1 MKIKKLIIS
10 SLSLFTLV
18 AVLPACNKSFID
30 VTPQGI
36 VPVSTYYT
44 TEIDI
49 KTALNGVYS
58 SLRPIYNEQ
67 YGFGEV
73 PSDNTETYSE
83 SEVLYGEEDKL
94 TWAATSTNLQNAY
107 TRFYAT
113 IAYANIVLGHVGT
126 PVMTQANR
134 DSYTGQ
140 AKFLRALM
148 YFNLVRMFGGVPLIL
163 TEITSEQQA
172 YTYNRATSA
181 AVYAQIEKD
190 LTEAAAVLP
199 ASYTGTDIGRATSI
213 AANALLGKVYMFEN
227 KFTQAE
233 AILATVS
240 ATAGT
245 LIPYNQVFG
254 LGNDNNKDII
264 FSVQYISGGFSEG
277 NTFARGFVPQPSGTT
292 ITTSVTGNSNNIGT
306 ADLYRAFEPGD
317 ARLATSI
324 GIYNSGTLVYYYA
337 KKFVYSSVTGV
348 SEGDNDWPVLRYGD
362 IILLYAEALN
372 ENGKTTDAL
381 TQLNLVRTRATLTPK
396 LGLSQEDAR
405 TAIRNERRVELCFEA
420 ERWFD
425 LVRWGTY
432 VQVMTAFKANNRS
445 ANGTIGNV
453 VSTLNL
459 FPIPLREI
467 QLNPNLT
474 QNPGY
479 L

>member
-10 SLSLFTLV
+10 SISVFAF
-18 AVLPACNKSFID
+18 AVVSSSCTKSFVDI
-30 VTPQGI
+30 TPQGI
-36 VPVSTYYT
+36 VPVTTYYN

-49 KTALNGVYS
+49 KSALNGAYS

-67 YGFGEV
+67 YGFGEI
-73 PSDNTETYSE
+73 PSDNTQTYGE

-94 TWAATSTNLQNAY
+94 TWTPTSTNLQNAWK
-107 TRFYAT
+107 RFYAT

-126 PVMTQANR
+126 PPMTQANR
-134 DSYTGQ
+134 DLYIGQ

-148 YFNLVRMFGGVPLIL
+148 YFNMVRMFGGVPLVL
-163 TEITSEQQA
+163 TELTSEEQA
-172 YTYNRATSA
+172 YTYNRATAA

-213 AANALLGKVYMFEN
+213 AANGLLGKVYMYEN

-245 LIPYNQVFG
+245 LISYDQIFG
-254 LGNDNNKDII
+254 LGKDNNKDIL
-264 FSVQYISGGFSEG
+264 FSVQYLSGGYSEG
-277 NTFARGFVPQPSGTT
+277 NTYARGFVPQPSGTT
-292 ITTSVTGNSNNIGT
+292 ITTSVTGNSNNVGT
-306 ADLYRAFEPGD
+306 SSLYNAFEAGD
-317 ARLATSI
+317 SRLATSI
-324 GIYNSGTLVYYYA
+324 GVFVSGSLTYYYA
-337 KKFVYSSVTGV
+337 KKFIYATVTGV

-362 IILLYAEALN
+362 VILLYAEALN
-372 ENGKTTDAL
+372 ENGKTTEAL
-381 TQLNLVRTRATLTPK
+381 TQLNLIRSRANLLPK
-396 LGLSQEDAR
+396 LGLIQADAR

-432 VQVMTAFKANNRS
+432 VQVMTAFKTS
-445 ANGTIGNV
+445 PGSVNGTIGNI
-453 VSTLNL
+453 TTNL
-459 FPIPLREI
+459 SLYPIPLREI

-479 L
+479 

>member
-10 SLSLFTLV
+10 SVTVLTI
-18 AVLPACNKSFID
+18 AIILPACKKSFID
-30 VTPQGI
+30 ITPQGI
-36 VPVSTYYT
+36 VPVTTYYN

-49 KTALNGVYS
+49 KSALTGAYS

-73 PSDNTETYSE
+73 PSDNTQTYGE
-83 SEVLYGEEDKL
+83 SEVLYGEQDKL
-94 TWAATSTNLQNAY
+94 TWTATSTNLQNAY

-126 PVMTQANR
+126 PIMTDANR
-134 DSYTGQ
+134 NSYIGQ

-148 YFNLVRMFGGVPLIL
+148 YFNLVRMFGGVPLVL

-172 YTYNRATSA
+172 YTYTRATA
-181 AVYAQIEKD
+181 TAVYAQIEKD

-199 ASYTGTDIGRATSI
+199 ASYTGTDIGRATST
-213 AANALLGKVYMFEN
+213 AANGLLGKVYMFQN
-227 KFTQAE
+227 KYTQAE
-233 AILATVS
+233 SILATVS

-245 LIPYNQVFG
+245 LIPFNQVFG

-264 FSVQYISGGFSEG
+264 FSVQYLSGGYSEG
-277 NTFARGFVPQPSGTT
+277 NTYARGFVPQPSGTT
-292 ITTSVTGNSNNIGT
+292 ITTSVTGNSNNVGT
-306 ADLYRAFEPGD
+306 ANLYNAFEPGD
-317 ARLATSI
+317 NRLATSI
-324 GIYNSGTLVYYYA
+324 GVFVTGSLTYYYA
-337 KKFVYSSVTGV
+337 KKFIYPSVTGV

-362 IILLYAEALN
+362 VILLYAEALN
-372 ENGKTTDAL
+372 ENGKTTEAL
-381 TQLNLVRTRATLTPK
+381 TALNLIRTRAGLPAK
-396 LGLSQEDAR
+396 LGLNQTDAR

-425 LVRWGTY
+425 LVRWNTY
-432 VQVMTAFKANNRS
+432 IPVMTAFKAAGS
-445 ANGTIGNV
+445 INGTIGNI
-453 VSTLNL
+453 TANLNL

-479 L
+479 

>member
-1 MKIKKLIIS
+1 MKLKKLIIS
-10 SLSLFTLV
+10 SVALFSV
-18 AVLPACNKSFID
+18 AVILPGCKKSFID
-30 VTPQGI
+30 ITPQGI
-36 VPVSTYYT
+36 VPVTTYYN

-49 KTALNGVYS
+49 KSALTGVYS

-73 PSDNTETYSE
+73 PSDNTQTYGE
-83 SEVLYGEEDKL
+83 SEVLYGEQDKL
-94 TWAATSTNLQNAY
+94 TWSSTSTNLQNAY
-107 TRFYAT
+107 MRFYAT

-126 PVMTQANR
+126 PAMTQTNR
-134 DSYTGQ
+134 DQYTGQ

-148 YFNLVRMFGGVPLIL
+148 YFNLVRMFGGVPLVL

-172 YTYNRATSA
+172 YTYNRATAA

-199 ASYTGTDIGRATSI
+199 ASYSGTDIGRATSI
-213 AANALLGKVYMFEN
+213 AANGLLGKVYMFQN
-227 KFTQAE
+227 KFPQAE

-245 LIPYNQVFG
+245 LIPYSQVFG
-254 LGNDNNKDII
+254 LGNDNNKDIL
-264 FSVQYISGGFSEG
+264 FSVQYLSGGYSEG
-277 NTFARGFVPQPSGTT
+277 NTYARGFVPQPSGTT
-292 ITTSVTGNSNNIGT
+292 ITSSVTGNSNNVGT
-306 ADLYRAFEPGD
+306 ADLYNAFEPGD
-317 ARLATSI
+317 NRLNTSI
-324 GIYNSGTLVYYYA
+324 GVFTSGTLVYYYA
-337 KKFVYSSVTGV
+337 KKFIYPSVTGV

-372 ENGKTTDAL
+372 ENGKTTEAL
-381 TQLNLVRTRATLTPK
+381 TQLNLIRTRAGLTSK
-396 LGLSQEDAR
+396 TGLNQADAR

-425 LVRWGTY
+425 LVRWNTFIP
-432 VQVMTAFKANNRS
+432 VMTAFKAKGS
-445 ANGTIGNV
+445 VNGTIG
-453 VSTLNL
+453 SITSNL
-459 FPIPLREI
+459 SLYPIPLREI

-479 L
+479 

>member
-1 MKIKKLIIS
+1 MKIKKLLIS
-10 SLSLFTLV
+10 SLSVITLMV
-18 AVLPACNKSFID
+18 VLPACKKSFID
-30 VTPQGI
+30 LTPQGI

-73 PSDNTETYSE
+73 PSDNTETYGE
-83 SEVLYGEEDKL
+83 SEVLYGEQDKL

-107 TRFYAT
+107 SRFYAT
-113 IAYANIVLGHVGT
+113 IAYANIVLGHVNT

-134 DSYTGQ
+134 DSYTAQ
-140 AKFLRALM
+140 TKFLRALM
-148 YFNLVRMFGGVPLIL
+148 YFNLVRMFGGVPLVL

-172 YTYNRATSA
+172 YTYNRATA
-181 AVYAQIEKD
+181 AVVYAQIEKD

-199 ASYTGTDIGRATSI
+199 ASYTATDIGRATSI

-233 AILATVS
+233 SILATVA
-240 ATAGT
+240 ATTGT
-245 LIPYNQVFG
+245 LIPYDQIFG
-254 LGNDNNKDII
+254 LGKDNNKDII
-264 FSVQYISGGFSEG
+264 FSVQYLGGGFSEG

-306 ADLYRAFEPGD
+306 ADLYKAFEPGD
-317 ARLATSI
+317 SRLNTSI
-324 GIYNSGTLVYYYA
+324 GIYTSGTLVYYYA
-337 KKFVYSSVTGV
+337 KKFIYSSVTGV

-372 ENGKTTDAL
+372 ENGKTDDAL
-381 TQLNLVRTRATLTPK
+381 IQLNLVRNRANLGPK
-396 LGLSQEDAR
+396 VGLSEADAR

-425 LVRWGTY
+425 LIRWNTY
-432 VQVMTAFKANNRS
+432 VQVMIAFKANNKS

-453 VSTLNL
+453 ATTLNL

-479 L
+479 

>member
-10 SLSLFTLV
+10 SVTVLTI
-18 AVLPACNKSFID
+18 AVILPACKKSFID
-30 VTPQGI
+30 LTPQGI
-36 VPVSTYYT
+36 VPVTTYYN

-49 KTALNGVYS
+49 KSALTGAYS

-73 PSDNTETYSE
+73 PSDNTQTYGE
-83 SEVLYGEEDKL
+83 SEVLYGEQDKL
-94 TWAATSTNLQNAY
+94 TWTATSTNLQNAY

-126 PVMTQANR
+126 PVMTDANR
-134 DSYTGQ
+134 NSYIGQ

-148 YFNLVRMFGGVPLIL
+148 YFNLVRMFGGVPLVL

-172 YTYNRATSA
+172 LTYNRATAA

-213 AANALLGKVYMFEN
+213 AANGLLGKVYMFQN
-227 KFTQAE
+227 KYTQAE
-233 AILATVS
+233 TILATVS

-245 LIPYNQVFG
+245 LIPFNQVFG

-264 FSVQYISGGFSEG
+264 FSVQYLNGGFSEG
-277 NTFARGFVPQPSGTT
+277 NTYARGFVPQPSGTT
-292 ITTSVTGNSNNIGT
+292 ITTSVTGNSNNVGT
-306 ADLYRAFEPGD
+306 ANLYNAFEPGD
-317 ARLATSI
+317 NRLATSI
-324 GIYNSGTLVYYYA
+324 GVFVTGSLTYYYA
-337 KKFVYSSVTGV
+337 KKFIYPSVTGV

-362 IILLYAEALN
+362 VILLYAEALN
-372 ENGKTTDAL
+372 ENGKTTEAL
-381 TQLNLVRTRATLTPK
+381 TALNLIRTRAGLAPK
-396 LGLSQEDAR
+396 LGLNQTDAR

-425 LVRWGTY
+425 LVRWNTFIP
-432 VQVMTAFKANNRS
+432 VMTAFKAAGS
-445 ANGTIGNV
+445 VNGTIGNI
-453 VSTLNL
+453 TANLNL

-479 L
+479 

>member
-1 MKIKKLIIS
+1 MKVKKIIIS
-10 SLSLFTLV
+10 SLSLITLM
-18 AVLPACNKSFID
+18 AVLPACKKSFVDLTPKGIIP
-30 VTPQGI
+30 VT
-36 VPVSTYYT
+36 TYYA

-67 YGFGEV
+67 YGFGEI
-73 PSDNTETYSE
+73 PSDNTQTYGE

-94 TWAATSTNLQNAY
+94 TWTATSTNLQLAY
-107 TRFYAT
+107 GRFYAT
-113 IAYANIVLGHVGT
+113 IAFANIVLGHVGT
-126 PVMTQANR
+126 PPMTQANR
-134 DSYTGQ
+134 DLYTGQ

-148 YFNLVRMFGGVPLIL
+148 YFNLVRMFGGVPLVL
-163 TEITSEQQA
+163 TEITSEKQA
-172 YTYNRATSA
+172 YSYNRATAA

-213 AANALLGKVYMFEN
+213 AANGLLGKVYMFEN
-227 KFTQAE
+227 KFTEAE

-264 FSVQYISGGFSEG
+264 FSVQYLGGGFSEG

-292 ITTSVTGNSNNIGT
+292 ITTSVTGNSNNVGT
-306 ADLYRAFEPGD
+306 ADLYNAFEPGD
-317 ARLATSI
+317 SRLATSI
-324 GIYNSGTLVYYYA
+324 GIYNAGTLTYYYA
-337 KKFVYSSVTGV
+337 KKFIYSSVVGV

-362 IILLYAEALN
+362 VILLYAEALN
-372 ENGKTTDAL
+372 ENGKTEQAL
-381 TQLNLVRTRATLTPK
+381 TQLNLVRARATLAPK
-396 LGLSQEDAR
+396 LGLNQADAR

-425 LVRWGTY
+425 LVRWNTFIP
-432 VQVMTAFKANNRS
+432 VMTAFKAKGS
-445 ANGTIGNV
+445 INGTIGNI

-459 FPIPLREI
+459 YPIPLREI

-479 L
+479 